1 MLTAI
6 ICGCSKQT
14 PSTTEPVPTN
24 NIQATFDSITISDSQ
39 VLTLAY
45 SSYRFPDGFYQ
56 ENLAGGS
63 IYYENTLSILPV
75 SQRSSHAF
83 ELSTNNQDQALA
95 YPNQPQSTAHTIG
108 RLCQKAKR
116 KNIFSFVGC
125 INRIQTMS
133 YWIEC
138 INCRTSTGRCLIG
151 STRHDS

>member
-1 MLTAI
+1 MKNSIIVIVLTAI
-6 ICGCSKQT
+6 ICGCSKQS

-75 SQRSSHAF
+75 SQRSYMRLNF
-83 ELSTNNQDQALA
+83 QQ
-95 YPNQPQSTAHTIG
+95 TI
-108 RLCQKAKR
+108 KIKP
-116 KNIFSFVGC
+116 
-125 INRIQTMS
+125 
-133 YWIEC
+133 
-138 INCRTSTGRCLIG
+138 
-151 STRHDS
+151 